1 MLTDFLRLFLETL
14 SFAWPL
20 HIVQEYD
27 RAGFYWNGKYQ
38 GDVGPGLKRKLPW
51 FTRYIDVTV
60 QPYPIT
66 TGRKDITLVDG
77 ESLSF
82 DATAMVKVQHVGKAL
97 NEIDD
102 YHHAATVIV
111 TTVLATK
118 LAKVD
123 RRRLTPE
130 GRATLLTDLRK
141 WIDKELLEFGMTC
154 LDVSFNSFVQNPRTY
169 RILTDAEGPT
179 FLS

>member
-1 MLTDFLRLFLETL
+1 MLTDFLRLCIETAGFL
-14 SFAWPL
+14 WPL
-20 HIVQEYD
+20 HLVKEYD
-27 RAGFYWNGKYQ
+27 RAGFYWCGKYQ
-38 GDVGPGLKRKLPW
+38 GVVGPGLKRKLPW
-51 FTRYIDVTV
+51 FVEYMDVTV
-60 QPYPIT
+60 QPYPIM
-66 TGRKDITLVDG
+66 TGRKDITLTDG

-82 DATAMVKVQHVGKAL
+82 DGTAMVCVTDVGKAL

-111 TTVLATK
+111 MSVLATK

-130 GRATLLTDLRK
+130 GRAALLTDLRK
-141 WIDKELLEFGMTC
+141 WIDKELQIFGMTC

-169 RILTDAEGPT
+169 RILTDAEMPT